1 MAKLLA
7 VCLVPGLA
15 VLGVVLCPLTMAS
28 ANFTED
34 QRVGELGLF
43 SLVVFWG

>member
-34 QRVGELGLF
+34 QRG
-43 SLVVFWG
+43 